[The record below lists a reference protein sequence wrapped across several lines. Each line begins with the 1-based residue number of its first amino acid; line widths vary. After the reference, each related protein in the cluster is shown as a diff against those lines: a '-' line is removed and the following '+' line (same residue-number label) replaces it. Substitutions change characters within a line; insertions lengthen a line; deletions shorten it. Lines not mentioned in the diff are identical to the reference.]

1 MKKVRTFLVG
11 FLTAVILMGLA
22 LPAIAAGGT
31 VTWDSVFVGAKIVID
46 GEKLEPKDVNGNPVD
61 AVIYKGT
68 TYLPVRAVAEAL
80 GLEVN
85 WDGDTRTVY
94 LGTGA
99 PVQPETETEPAAE
112 PEAEPEPQAEPEKEP
127 EAEPQPAA
135 GDEDYAGI
143 YRIYGINGMTLD
155 EYISELLTESMS
167 EEEEATM
174 KVLIAMFREELMD
187 MLTLELKADGTC
199 ALTYEEETMEMN
211 WRVEG
216 ETLILSADG
225 EEMECSIKDGIISL
239 DMDGETIELSR

>member
-167 EEEEATM
+167 
-174 KVLIAMFREELMD
+174 
-187 MLTLELKADGTC
+187 
-199 ALTYEEETMEMN
+199 
-211 WRVEG
+211 
-216 ETLILSADG
+216 
-225 EEMECSIKDGIISL
+225 
-239 DMDGETIELSR
+239 